1 LSLTQISDKRGRF
14 ETASYERLPMIQ
26 DEIQVLWNK
35 KVGPGYFKIGLN
47 CKGEYS
53 EVKPGQFVMLRLCGG
68 IEPLLRRPFSI
79 HRLISGNGQFKGIEI
94 LYKVVGKFTKK
105 LSVLKKNELIDI
117 LGPLGSGFFIPKNI
131 KRIFMVAGGIGVAP
145 IVFLASQLKNNDVDI
160 SRCRMFLGGRSKDDI
175 LCLDDFDQ
183 LKMDVK
189 LTTDDGSA
197 GSKCLVTHPLEMI
210 IAERP
215 PDILYACGPPE
226 MLKSVAVL
234 AQKFSVKC
242 QVSVETMMACG
253 MGACL
258 GCAVERREA
267 SEKYLHACLDGPVF
281 DANAIKL

>member
-1 LSLTQISDKRGRF
+1 MTQEK
-14 ETASYERLPMIQ
+14 
-26 DEIQVLWNK
+26 IQVLWNK
-35 KVGPGYFKIGLN
+35 NVGPGYFKIGLN
-47 CKGEYS
+47 CQGEYS
-53 EVKPGQFVMLRLCGG
+53 EAKPGQFVMLRLCGG

-79 HRLISGNGQFKGIEI
+79 HRLISGNGQFQGIEI

-117 LGPLGSGFFIPKNI
+117 LGPLGKGFSIPKNI
-131 KRIFMVAGGIGVAP
+131 KRIFMVAGGMGVAP
-145 IVFLASQLKNNDVDI
+145 IVFLASQLKNNEVDI

-183 LKMDVK
+183 LKMAVQ

-197 GSKCLVTHPLEMI
+197 GSKCLVTHPLEI
-210 IAERP
+210 ALAERQ
-215 PDILYACGPPE
+215 PDILYACGPRE
-226 MLKSVAVL
+226 MLKSVVVL
-234 AQKFSVKC
+234 AQKFTVKC

-258 GCAVERREA
+258 GCAVEPGGA

-281 DANAIKL
+281 DANTIKL